1 MFDRNLQGLRGAVAL
16 AVAAALVAGGCT
28 YSSLV
33 GVPGPAEPGTARYES
48 DARQASLEVPP
59 DLSRA
64 GVRDAYPIPGAGAG
78 GSGAASV
85 LPEIP
90 GMRVE
95 RDGLVRWLVV
105 EAEPGDLWPGL
116 REFWLRQGFSLE
128 VDDPQVGV
136 METGWAEERVPLPV
150 GGIRRALER
159 VKRFAYTY
167 AVRDRF
173 RTRVERSEESGATEI
188 HVTHR
193 GAHEVV
199 RGDGYAWAPRPSDP
213 ALEVEMLGRLMLHLG
228 RDEAPGAGTAV
239 AADVGEPRAEVMDDP
254 AGGKYIQ
261 LEGDFDR
268 GWRLVRRALDR
279 GGSRWSTST
288 GATATFSCDTTM
300 STRPTTGSGAG
311 SGASRSGA
319 IGTAVGRSGTPSAE
333 SCSSDSMRRPPASW
347 CRTPTAGATRA
358 GLRLGSSPFSRSTS
372 SSRAPGTLLSR
383 PWRCPARHSAGSAPA
398 SGVPDEALA
407 AASLSRR

>member
-1 MFDRNLQGLRGAVAL
+1 MVDRKLQGLRGAVAL

-28 YSSLV
+28 YGSLV
-33 GVPGPAEPGTARYES
+33 GAPGPAQPGTARYES

-90 GMRVE
+90 GMRLE

-173 RTRVERSEESGATEI
+173 RTRVERNAESGVTEI

-213 ALEVEMLGRLMLHLG
+213 ALEAEMLGRLMLHLG
-228 RDEAPGAGTAV
+228 RDEAPDAGTAV
-239 AADVGEPRAEVMDDP
+239 AADVGEPRVRVMDDP
-254 AGGKYIQ
+254 AGGRYIQ
-261 LEGDFDR
+261 LEEDFDR

-279 GGSRWSTST
+279 GGFTLV
-288 GATATFSCDTTM
+288 DLN
-300 STRPTTGSGAG
+300 
-311 SGASRSGA
+311 RSDGHFLVRYRDVDA
-319 IGTAVGRSGTPSAE
+319 PGDRKRSWVGRLAFWRDRDGGREIGEAE
-333 SCSSDSMRRPPASW
+333 RRIVLERLDAS
-347 CRTPTAGATRA
+347 ATRIVVQDA
-358 GLRLGSSPFSRSTS
+358 DGGRDTSETAARL
-372 SSRAPGTLLSR
+372 
-383 PWRCPARHSAGSAPA
+383 
-398 SGVPDEALA
+398 LA
-407 AASLSRR
+407 VLAEHIE